1 MLHSLKIVKKSL
13 LLLDRV
19 LDDQTR
25 EDLDVKH
32 VQVHVTF
39 RAVVPLH
46 QGVDVSVQEVLQ
58 VVQGVLDRLDTQHD
72 GVNDVQVERL

>member
-1 MLHSLKIVKKSL
+1 M
-13 LLLDRV
+13 DRV
-19 LDDQTR
+19 LNNQTR

-32 VQVHVTF
+32 VQVYVPF

-58 VVQGVLDRLDTQHD
+58 IVQGVLYRLDTQHH